1 MALIYL
7 GNQGVIYYSTSGGE
21 LAPGSG
27 ELYPTQAEYEAWL
40 VANLDNK
47 GENVM
52 DVELNLESE
61 LAETT
66 TRLEARAG
74 FTTEVA
80 VVRSGKVNFDI
91 RWEGNDPFQSALLD
105 AWTTRQGISMA
116 LMNQEVDNGSGA
128 LIAGCT
134 GLVAHFSV
142 SMSKSEALKDIQKA
156 SFNLSAML
164 YPYWLVTGA

>member
-1 MALIYL
+1 
-7 GNQGVIYYSTSGGE
+7 
-21 LAPGSG
+21 
-27 ELYPTQAEYEAWL
+27 
-40 VANLDNK
+40 
-47 GENVM
+47 M

-91 RWEGNDPFQSALLD
+91 RWEGEDPFQSALLD
-105 AWTTRQGISMA
+105 AWSSRQGISMA
-116 LMNQEVDNGSGA
+116 LMNQEVSDGA
-128 LIAGCT
+128 GGLTVGCT

-156 SFNLSAML
+156 SFQLSAML
-164 YPYWLVTGA
+164 FPYWLVTQPAP